1 MSQRARFCQ
10 RREALQKLQHRARR
24 LPDDIVSKPRS
35 VVQRDD
41 ELQIKV
47 LAQLFIAQVRTPP
60 RPSGYC
66 ARSSPVEDSPSPDP
80 ESRVPDISCDSDRD
94 RDGSTPGKY
103 DVLQAEE
110 SDSDSETDSGSECD
124 SGSESDSGEEDD
136 TCRSR
141 LDTICE
147 EEKEEAICGEEEDTI
162 CEEEEDAI
170 CGEEEEEEDAN
181 CGEKDADCEKEEDA
195 ICGEEEDCEEEE
207 DAICGEKDA
216 ICEEEDANCGE
227 EKDANCGEEKDANCG
242 EEEDAICGEEDA
254 NCGEEDASFDDVD
267 LESLSSNQSEYIRG
281 KKRGT
286 SRKTKW
292 WRKLCCW
299 LRQEDTDDELE

>member
-41 ELQIKV
+41 ELQIK
-47 LAQLFIAQVRTPP
+47 
-60 RPSGYC
+60 
-66 ARSSPVEDSPSPDP
+66 DSPSPDP
-80 ESRVPDISCDSDRD
+80 SPVFPTSAVTPTVTVMDLPQSVGPSRGGR
-94 RDGSTPGKY
+94 RRRGGG
-103 DVLQAEE
+103 EE
-110 SDSDSETDSGSECD
+110 SHLRG
-124 SGSESDSGEEDD
+124 GG
-136 TCRSR
+136 
-141 LDTICE
+141 
-147 EEKEEAICGEEEDTI
+147 GPI

-170 CGEEEEEEDAN
+170 CGEEEEEETI

-195 ICGEEEDCEEEE
+195 ICGEEEDADCEEEE

-227 EKDANCGEEKDANCG
+227 GKDANCGEEKDANCG

>member
-1 MSQRARFCQ
+1 MNRDKHGMVGLWIALVQQSRVDPRVNMSQRARFCQ

-47 LAQLFIAQVRTPP
+47 RTPP

-80 ESRVPDISCDSDRD
+80 ESRVPDISCDAR
-94 RDGSTPGKY
+94 RDGSTPGNRL
-103 DVLQAEE
+103 DSICEE
-110 SDSDSETDSGSECD
+110 EEEKEEAIC
-124 SGSESDSGEEDD
+124 GEEE
-136 TCRSR
+136 
-141 LDTICE
+141 DTICEKEKDAICEKEEDAICGEE

-162 CEEEEDAI
+162 CEEEEDVI
-170 CGEEEEEEDAN
+170 
-181 CGEKDADCEKEEDA
+181 CEKEEDA
-195 ICGEEEDCEEEE
+195 ICGEEED
-207 DAICGEKDA
+207 AICGEEEA
-216 ICEEEDANCGE
+216 I
-227 EKDANCGEEKDANCG
+227 CG

-254 NCGEEDASFDDVD
+254 SIDDVD
-267 LESLSSNQSEYIRG
+267 LESLSSIQSEYIGG
-281 KKRGT
+281 KKRGS

>member
-47 LAQLFIAQVRTPP
+47 RTPP

-94 RDGSTPGKY
+94 RDGSTPGN
-103 DVLQAEE
+103 
-110 SDSDSETDSGSECD
+110 
-124 SGSESDSGEEDD
+124 
-136 TCRSR
+136 R

-170 CGEEEEEEDAN
+170 CGEEEEEEDAI

-195 ICGEEEDCEEEE
+195 ICGEEEDADCEEEE

>member
-47 LAQLFIAQVRTPP
+47 RTPP

-94 RDGSTPGKY
+94 RDGSTPGN
-103 DVLQAEE
+103 
-110 SDSDSETDSGSECD
+110 
-124 SGSESDSGEEDD
+124 
-136 TCRSR
+136 R

-147 EEKEEAICGEEEDTI
+147 EEKEKEEAICGEEEDAI
-162 CEEEEDAI
+162 FGEEEEDAI
-170 CGEEEEEEDAN
+170 

-195 ICGEEEDCEEEE
+195 ICGEEEDADCEEEE

-227 EKDANCGEEKDANCG
+227 EKDANCGEE
-242 EEEDAICGEEDA
+242 EHAICGEEDA

-281 KKRGT
+281 KDNSFLLISPLFTPHCYRLDFKLMEERREAPAGRRSGGGSSAAGSDKRTQMT
-286 SRKTKW
+286 SWSSDKKF
-292 WRKLCCW
+292 
-299 LRQEDTDDELE
+299 QEWEVT